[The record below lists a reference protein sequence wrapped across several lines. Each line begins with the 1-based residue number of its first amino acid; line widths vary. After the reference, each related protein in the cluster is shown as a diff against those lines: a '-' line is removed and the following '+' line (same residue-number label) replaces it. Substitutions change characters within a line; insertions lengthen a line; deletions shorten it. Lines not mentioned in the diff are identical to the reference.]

1 METRPVCP
9 NCGSAEIAQYCA
21 HCGQRIGDVRMSVG
35 RLFRDVLED
44 QFSLNSALPRTMR
57 ALFFKPGHLT
67 REYFDLR
74 IARYIPPF
82 RLYLIATLLFFVVAS
97 FLAGRAEFRVDPE
110 DRATLDSIRAAEA
123 ARQPR
128 DTSGMRVRTSSSDD
142 GVFGIHVTP
151 GDTANWVDSVRV
163 NLGFEP
169 LNNAIKKQIR
179 SLGRLPPEEALRRL
193 SRSTLEQVPK
203 VMFLLL
209 PVYAFLLKLLYILKK
224 RYYVEHFVFAL
235 HLHALMFFVFFL
247 MIVTSRIP
255 VVQGLLFAW
264 VPIYTLIA
272 MRRVYQQGWLVTFAK
287 WAALG
292 ITYLLVLLGGLILAL
307 TAALLTV

>member
-1 METRPVCP
+1 
-9 NCGSAEIAQYCA
+9 
-21 HCGQRIGDVRMSVG
+21 MSVG

-44 QFSLNSALPRTMR
+44 QFSLNATLPRTMS
-57 ALFFKPGHLT
+57 ALLFKPGTLT

-97 FLAGRAEFRVDPE
+97 FMAGRAQFRVDPE
-110 DRATLDSIRAAEA
+110 DQASIDSIRAAEA
-123 ARQPR
+123 NAPK
-128 DTSGMRVRTSSSDD
+128 DTSGARVRTSRQRG
-142 GVFGIHVTP
+142 GVFGIQITP

-163 NLGFEP
+163 NFGFAP
-169 LNNAIKKQIR
+169 LDNAVKRQIR

-193 SRSTLEQVPK
+193 TRSTIEQVPK

-235 HLHALMFFVFFL
+235 HVHALMFLMFFL
-247 MIVTSRIP
+247 MLLTNRSP
-255 VVQGLLFAW
+255 VVQGLRFAW

-272 MRRVYQQGWLVTFAK
+272 MKRVYQQGWIITIGK
-287 WAALG
+287 WGMLG
-292 ITYLLVLLGGLILAL
+292 VSYVLVLVGGMLLAL
-307 TAALLTV
+307 MAALLTV